1 MKKFIFALVFCTITT
16 IYTDAIPPEGC
27 QIVLRVSIVKDGNV
41 GNPIYPRT
49 PILIPTIILDN
60 HTLYLYSGC
69 DNTTIEILDEDEMV
83 VYSASITEGTETIE
97 LPSALIGTYEIH
109 ISRGMFVFTGEIEL

>member
-1 MKKFIFALVFCTITT
+1 MKKLLLVLVLLSGTSSFINATN
-16 IYTDAIPPEGC
+16 ERN
-27 QIVLRVSIVKDGNV
+27 QVKLIIKHNNGGIGEV
-41 GNPIYPRT
+41 EHPRT